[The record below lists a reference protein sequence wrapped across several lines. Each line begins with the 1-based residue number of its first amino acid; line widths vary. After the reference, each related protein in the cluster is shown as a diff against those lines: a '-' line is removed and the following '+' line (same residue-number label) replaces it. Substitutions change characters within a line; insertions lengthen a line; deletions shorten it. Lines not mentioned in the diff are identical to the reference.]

1 MKSNKPVIIW
11 LFIGVVLIILMVA
24 VGGAVRLTNSGLS
37 IVHWSPITGIVPP
50 LTEKDWQQEFEAYK
64 QIPEYEIEHSYFK
77 LKDFKRIYLWEYFHR
92 LIARLV
98 GFVFI
103 IPFLFFWR
111 KGYFT
116 EKKLLLRVL
125 AIFFVAAFQAWL
137 GWYMVSSG
145 LSDNT
150 DVSHYRLAIHLF
162 VATFLVS
169 LVLWTAL
176 DLQFK
181 DVDVRYNKDLLKYSI
196 VVLALLVVQIVYGA
210 FMAGLNAGYY
220 YLTYPKMGNSWF
232 PKSAQGIFKSEGLIS
247 LVENPSLIHFIHRW
261 YAVVIVF
268 AIFMLYMKFKKPIQE
283 GIVKRLLNYSLLIVS
298 VQFLLGVL
306 TLLLNMKI
314 YIAILHQVNGIL
326 LFLILVSQ
334 VFFSYKGLPQSKNQ
348 NTNY

>member
-11 LFIGVVLIILMVA
+11 LYTGVVLIILMVA

-50 LTEKDWQQEFEAYK
+50 LTEKDWQEEFEAYK
-64 QIPEYEIEHSYFK
+64 QIPEYEIEHSFFK

-98 GFVFI
+98 GFIFI
-103 IPFLFFWR
+103 IPFLIFWK
-111 KGYFT
+111 KGYFSDR
-116 EKKLLLRVL
+116 KLLFSVL

-145 LSDNT
+145 LSENT

-162 VATFLVS
+162 VATLLVS

-176 DLQFK
+176 SLQFK
-181 DVDVRYNKDLLKYSI
+181 NKKVQYIKGLMKYS
-196 VVLALLVVQIVYGA
+196 VAVLALLAIQIVYGA

-220 YLTYPKMGNSWF
+220 YLMYPKMGDSWF
-232 PKSAQGIFKSEGLIS
+232 PKAAQGIFKSDGLLS

-261 YAVVIVF
+261 YAVVVVL
-268 AIFMLYMKFKKPIQE
+268 AIIILYIKFRKQIQDS
-283 GIVKRLLNYSLLIVS
+283 IVKRLLNFSLLIVL

-314 YIAILHQVNGIL
+314 YIAILHQVNAIL
-326 LFLILVSQ
+326 LFLILISL
-334 VFFSYKGLPQSKNQ
+334 VFFGLKGYKHRFH
-348 NTNY
+348 